1 MFRVVTAGDTE
12 ACGLD
17 ACLSRFFGER
27 GEEFSLRAYKGA
39 AELLSGHEAGA
50 DLVFLERG
58 TLGADAC
65 GVAQKLRALD
75 AGCRIVLAAGIVR
88 DAGDCFAAGINDFVL
103 LPVLYPAFLS
113 VMDRAVRYRGMIGGA
128 AVTLRAAGGDVN
140 VPVREIVSLE
150 ARPGRVTYRCAG
162 GEIRTRE
169 SFRGALSA
177 LPEES
182 FAQVS
187 RRAAVGLCQVTG
199 VDREQVAAG
208 GTVFRLRE
216 EMREPFM
223 KKLAAYLSLE
233 AGERP

>member
-12 ACGLD
+12 GRGLD
-17 ACLSRFFGER
+17 ACLARFFGER
-27 GEEFSLRAYKGA
+27 GKEFSLRAFSGA
-39 AELLSGHEAGA
+39 ADLLSGHEAGA
-50 DLVFLERG
+50 DLVILERD
-58 TLGADAC
+58 TLGEDAC
-65 GVAQKLRALD
+65 GTARALRALD

-88 DAGDCFAAGINDFVL
+88 DAGDCFSAGINDFVL

-113 VMDRAVRYRGMIGGA
+113 VMDRAVRYREARGA
-128 AVTLRAAGGDVN
+128 AVTLRADGGDAR

-169 SFRGALSA
+169 SFRGALSV
-177 LPEES
+177 LPGES

-199 VDREQVAAG
+199 VDTANVTAG
-208 GTVFRLRE
+208 GQVFRLRE
-216 EMREPFM
+216 EWREPFM